1 MDDLLWR
8 GSWLVYSGCPG
19 PVCRLL
25 VETLESLVGPTWE
38 GQKGGQHY
46 LFPRP
51 RHGCLCLVGCL
62 RAGGHG
68 TVELSSVLAPSFP
81 SVNFVVQRS
90 SSYSQ
95 SQRRAMTTSGVALH
109 RSIEL
114 CLQRAGQSSCSVY
127 DGLNTTETAR
137 AYTQKRGLN
146 EHLFAN
152 DNDCIHDKASI
163 YAPRRSYSLGRSRYD
178 H

>member
-19 PVCRLL
+19 PVIKTVSGNLGKLGRSNLGG
-25 VETLESLVGPTWE
+25 T
-38 GQKGGQHY
+38 KGRAA
-46 LFPRP
+46 LSIPRP

-68 TVELSSVLAPSFP
+68 TVELSSVLAPSLP
-81 SVNFVVQRS
+81 SINFNVQRAS
-90 SSYSQ
+90 PYSQ
-95 SQRRAMTTSGVALH
+95 SQHRAMTTSGVALH

-114 CLQRAGQSSCSVY
+114 CLQWAGQSSCSVY
-127 DGLNTTETAR
+127 DRLNTTETAR